1 MERSRLF
8 ESLVYLPSKV
18 IYARSSHFRLF
29 IAHQTLFARFIH
41 RKGIEINRSRKEQV
55 SLSHTKISVT
65 GQSTSTNTLEHLCTA
80 LSNTPFP
87 IPTRRSRHPYFFDTI
102 IMSQSATKD
111 EDGSEYPFARDA
123 ANSGR
128 AIEVTSP
135 VERAHPYN
143 RRPSL
148 PMLDGGPRIH
158 LPILGHEG
166 PSRPDAPRVLSGH
179 SQPVNIPGISSLDM
193 RDGPWQRSADRERY
207 WEDRSRQSERPG
219 DERIPMSR
227 TASTGHA
234 PQVRLPSF
242 HSLSSSEPHNGE
254 QLGFGPG
261 SSVMPPPPRPRTNPP
276 SPRFAYA
283 RATSPHL
290 PAAHSLRPSYSS
302 QSRPLEGREMHDY
315 PPVKRENS
323 PPLRSI
329 HTYESPGYPPS
340 SAGHYHQ
347 ASDGR
352 HPAYHHGHQQHHPAP
367 FTNRAQHHPSYADPS
382 RRQEEERPTGPGQSR
397 RLAHLMSEQKRRE

>member
-1 MERSRLF
+1 
-8 ESLVYLPSKV
+8 
-18 IYARSSHFRLF
+18 
-29 IAHQTLFARFIH
+29 
-41 RKGIEINRSRKEQV
+41 
-55 SLSHTKISVT
+55 
-65 GQSTSTNTLEHLCTA
+65 
-80 LSNTPFP
+80 
-87 IPTRRSRHPYFFDTI
+87 
-102 IMSQSATKD
+102 MSQSATKD
-111 EDGSEYPFARDA
+111 EDMTDYPSARDT

-128 AIEVTSP
+128 VIEVLSP
-135 VERAHPYN
+135 VERPHPYN

-148 PMLDGGPRIH
+148 PMLDGGPRIQ
-158 LPILGHEG
+158 LPTLGHEG
-166 PSRPDAPRVLSGH
+166 SSRPDAPRTLSGH
-179 SQPVNIPGISSLDM
+179 AQPVNIPGISSLDM

-242 HSLSSSEPHNGE
+242 HSLSSSEPHNGDPM
-254 QLGFGPG
+254 GFGPG

-283 RATSPHL
+283 RPTSPHL

-302 QSRPLEGREMHDY
+302 HSRPVDRREMHDY
-315 PPVKRENS
+315 PPVKRESS

-329 HTYESPGYPPS
+329 HTYESPYPPS

-347 ASDGR
+347 AT
-352 HPAYHHGHQQHHPAP
+352 PAYHHGHQQHHPAP
-367 FTNRAQHHPSYADPS
+367 FNNRAQHHPSYADPS

>member
-1 MERSRLF
+1 
-8 ESLVYLPSKV
+8 
-18 IYARSSHFRLF
+18 
-29 IAHQTLFARFIH
+29 
-41 RKGIEINRSRKEQV
+41 
-55 SLSHTKISVT
+55 
-65 GQSTSTNTLEHLCTA
+65 
-80 LSNTPFP
+80 
-87 IPTRRSRHPYFFDTI
+87 
-102 IMSQSATKD
+102 MSESATND
-111 EDGSEYPFARDA
+111 EDRTDYPFALDA

-128 AIEVTSP
+128 AVEVTSP
-135 VERAHPYN
+135 VERPHPYH

-158 LPILGHEG
+158 LPTLGHEG
-166 PSRPDAPRVLSGH
+166 SSRPEAPRIMSGH
-179 SQPVNIPGISSLDM
+179 SQPVNIPGIASLDM

-207 WEDRSRQSERPG
+207 WEDRSRQNGGP

-242 HSLSSSEPHNGE
+242 HSLSSSESHNGE
-254 QLGFGPG
+254 SLGFGPG

-283 RATSPHL
+283 RPTSPHL

-302 QSRPLEGREMHDY
+302 QSRPLDRREIHDY
-315 PPVKRENS
+315 PPVKRESS

-329 HTYESPGYPPS
+329 YNYESSGYPPS
-340 SAGHYHQ
+340 GHYHQ

-352 HPAYHHGHQQHHPAP
+352 GPAYHQGQQQPHPAS
-367 FTNRAQHHPSYADPS
+367 FTNRGPHHPSYADPS
-382 RRQEEERPTGPGQSR
+382 RRQEEQRPAGPGQSR

>member
-1 MERSRLF
+1 
-8 ESLVYLPSKV
+8 
-18 IYARSSHFRLF
+18 
-29 IAHQTLFARFIH
+29 
-41 RKGIEINRSRKEQV
+41 
-55 SLSHTKISVT
+55 
-65 GQSTSTNTLEHLCTA
+65 
-80 LSNTPFP
+80 
-87 IPTRRSRHPYFFDTI
+87 
-102 IMSQSATKD
+102 MSQSATKD
-111 EDGSEYPFARDA
+111 EDMTDYPSARDT

-128 AIEVTSP
+128 VIEVLSP
-135 VERAHPYN
+135 VERPHPYN

-148 PMLDGGPRIH
+148 PMLDGGPRIQ
-158 LPILGHEG
+158 LPTLGHEG
-166 PSRPDAPRVLSGH
+166 SSRPDAPRTLSGH
-179 SQPVNIPGISSLDM
+179 AQPVNIPGISSLDM

-242 HSLSSSEPHNGE
+242 HSLSSSEPHNGDPM
-254 QLGFGPG
+254 GFGPG

-283 RATSPHL
+283 RPTSPHL

-302 QSRPLEGREMHDY
+302 HSRPVDRREMHDY
-315 PPVKRENS
+315 PPVKRESS

-329 HTYESPGYPPS
+329 HTYESPYPPS

-347 ASDGR
+347 AT
-352 HPAYHHGHQQHHPAP
+352 PAYHHGHQQHHPAP
-367 FTNRAQHHPSYADPS
+367 FNNRAQHHPSYADPS

-397 RLAHLMSEQKRRE
+397 RLAHLMSEQKRRELVFVADPSDQSTLALWVFAKSSQVHLSPTPRLSFYVKPQRISNSSNPCWRTDNQGVAHHRQRRAEELRRRKRV